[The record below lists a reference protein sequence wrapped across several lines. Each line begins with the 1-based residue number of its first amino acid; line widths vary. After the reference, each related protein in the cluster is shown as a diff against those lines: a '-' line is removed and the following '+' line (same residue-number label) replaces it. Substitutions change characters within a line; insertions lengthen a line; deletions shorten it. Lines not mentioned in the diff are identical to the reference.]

1 MIEKIVLDFL
11 NNKKIKAFMEKPS
24 NLKEYVIIE
33 KTGGKK
39 SNHLCNS
46 TIAIQSIST
55 TLLKAS
61 KLNEKIK
68 ELMND
73 LTLYDNVI
81 KIELNADYN
90 FTDVDTKTY
99 RYQAVFNITYY

>member
-11 NNKKIKAFMEKPS
+11 NDKKIKSFMEKPS
-24 NLKEYVIIE
+24 NLKEYVLIE

-39 SNHLCNS
+39 DNYLCSS

-61 KLNEKIK
+61 RLNEKIK
-68 ELMND
+68 ELMEC
-73 LTLYDNVI
+73 LTLLENVI

-99 RYQAVFNITYY
+99 RYQAVFNITHY